1 MRAISRSKSTAA
13 SGCVLKL
20 VGMVFFLVGSGL
32 FIGLSGVPLLNW
44 FNAQSW
50 PSVTCTILSSSVG
63 THSSSDGGDTYSVD
77 IRYAYEYDGVPYESD
92 RYNFFGGSSS
102 GYDGKQAA
110 VEQYPAGE
118 LRQCYINPETPS
130 EAVLNRDF
138 SLTYLIGGFGL
149 IFVFVSLFI
158 LFAGTRAVDR
168 AAHPVPSMFRGEG
181 APKTYSYTISSG
193 TSAIPIEAPDLG
205 TIALKGGYNSIGG
218 FVGLLIFALIWNGI
232 ISFAVWDTVDIG
244 DGGAFDVVSA
254 LFLIPF
260 VLIGIGLIFGVGY
273 FFLTLFNPR
282 PDLKMTPGYLPLGGA
297 VVVSW
302 SFRGNPS
309 RIQKLTIFVQGQ
321 EAATYRRG
329 TSTSTDRSVFEKI
342 VAIETV
348 EPAAIAAG
356 EATFTMPEFT
366 APSFNGPNNKIQWQV
381 KVHGEIHRWPDVN
394 EEFELVVHPLPLPE
408 GSTHQPAEFHLSGSG
423 ESA

>member
-1 MRAISRSKSTAA
+1 MRAISRSRATTS

-20 VGMVFFLVGSGL
+20 VGLVFFLVGTGL
-32 FIGLSGVPLLNW
+32 FIGLSGVPLMNW
-44 FNAQSW
+44 FTAQSW
-50 PSVTCTILSSSVG
+50 PSVPCTILSSSVG

-77 IRYAYEYDGVPYESD
+77 VRYAYEYDGVPYESD

-102 GYDGKQAA
+102 GFDGKQAA
-110 VEQYPAGE
+110 VDQYPAGE
-118 LRQCYINPETPS
+118 TRECYVNPETPS
-130 EAVLNRDF
+130 EAVLNRAF
-138 SLTYLIGGFGL
+138 SGVYLIGGFGL
-149 IFVFVSLFI
+149 IFVFVSFFVF
-158 LFAGTRAVDR
+158 FAGSRVAGKT
-168 AAHPVPSMFRGEG
+168 AHTVPSMFRGEG
-181 APKTYSYTISSG
+181 APKNYRYTISSG
-193 TSAIPIEAPDLG
+193 TSAIPTEAPDLG
-205 TIALKGGYNSIGG
+205 TIALKGGNNSIFG
-218 FVGLLIFALIWNGI
+218 FAFLLIFALIWNGI
-232 ISFAVWDTVDIG
+232 ISVAVWDTVDIG
-244 DGGAFDVVSA
+244 DGGAFDIVSA

-260 VLIGIGLIFGVGY
+260 VLIGMALIFGVGY

-329 TSTSTDRSVFEKI
+329 TSTSTDKSVFEKI
-342 VAIETV
+342 VAIETT
-348 EPAAIAAG
+348 EPTAIAAG

-366 APSFNGPNNKIQWQV
+366 AQSFNGPNNKILWQV